1 MKKIKNFELS
11 KNIRKNI
18 LKLSYK
24 ANSSHIGSSLS
35 IVDLLV
41 VIYNEIINPKSKKDL
56 ENSPYKF
63 ILSKGHACLALYC
76 TLHEMKIINKK
87 TLLSFGNANSLL
99 MQHVSHKVPGV
110 TLSTG
115 SLGHGL
121 PVGTGLALSSKLK
134 NKKKIII
141 VLISDGELNEG
152 TTWEALLFAAH
163 HQLDNLV
170 VIVDYNKLQS
180 LTTVKKTLNVEPL
193 AKKFQSFG
201 CKTKL
206 INGHNFNQIK
216 KNISQKN
223 SKKPLVIIA
232 NTIKGKGVSFME
244 NKIAWHYK
252 SPNSEELKKGLEELQ
267 NA

>member
-1 MKKIKNFELS
+1 MKKIKNLDFS
-11 KNIRKNI
+11 KNVRKNI
-18 LKLSYK
+18 LKLSHK

-41 VIYNEIINPKSKKDL
+41 VIYNEIIKPKSKKDL
-56 ENSPYKF
+56 ENSLYKL

-76 TLHEMKIINKK
+76 ILYEMKILNKK
-87 TLLSFGNANSLL
+87 TLLSFGNENSIL

-110 TLSTG
+110 ILSTG

-193 AKKFQSFG
+193 EKKFQSFG
-201 CKTKL
+201 CKTKF

-216 KNISQKN
+216 KNILLKT

-252 SPNSEELKKGLEELQ
+252 SPNLEELKKGLEEIK